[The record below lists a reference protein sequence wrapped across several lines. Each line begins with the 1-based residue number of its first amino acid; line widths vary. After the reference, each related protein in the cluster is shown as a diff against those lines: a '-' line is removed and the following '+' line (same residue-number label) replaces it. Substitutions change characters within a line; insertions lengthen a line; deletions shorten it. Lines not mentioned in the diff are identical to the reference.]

1 MAKPLKDPIIF
12 FNRYTQHL
20 EQEAI
25 YGEPWLRWAY
35 ETRIGKRTAKLIL
48 KRAWFSAWYGWR
60 MDSPSSRRRILPF
73 IQKYQLKTEGFE
85 KPPEAF
91 QSFNDFFARKLKPEA
106 MQVSPNAKEA
116 CFPAEGRHLGF
127 QNFSETDGIYVKGQQ
142 FNLAS
147 FLDNE
152 ALAQAYAG
160 GSLVFSR
167 LCPVDYH
174 RFHFPVSGSPLSP
187 RYIKGDLL
195 SVNPIALRKNI
206 RILCQNRRIITEI
219 HTAHFGTVLM
229 AEIGATCVG
238 HIHQTFKP
246 NHAVRKGSEKG
257 FFKFG
262 GSATLLLFQPNT
274 IQLAPDLL
282 EQTQKGYELYAKM
295 GDSLGTS
302 KRLA

>member
-1 MAKPLKDPIIF
+1 MVQKLKEPIF
-12 FNRYTQHL
+12 FYNRYTQSL

-35 ETRIGKRTAKLIL
+35 ETRIGKRTTKLIL

-73 IQKYQLKTEGFE
+73 IEKYQLKTEDFE

-106 MQVSPNAKEA
+106 MQVSAHTNEA

-127 QNFSETDGIYVKGQQ
+127 QNFSETEGIFVKGHR
-142 FNLAS
+142 FDLAS
-147 FLDNE
+147 FLENE
-152 ALAQAYAG
+152 ALAKAYAG

-174 RFHFPVSGSPLSP
+174 RFHFPVSGTPLSP

-219 HTAHFGTVLM
+219 HTAHFGKVLM

-282 EQTQKGYELYAKM
+282 DQTQRGYELYAKM
-295 GDSLGTS
+295 GDSLGTTKIS
-302 KRLA
+302 A

>member
-1 MAKPLKDPIIF
+1 MAKKLKEPIF
-12 FNRYTQHL
+12 FYNRYTQSL

-35 ETRIGKRTAKLIL
+35 ETRIGKRTTKLIL

-60 MDSPSSRRRILPF
+60 MDKASSRKRILPF
-73 IQKYQLKTEGFE
+73 IEKYRLSLEDFE
-85 KPPEAF
+85 KAPEDF
-91 QSFNDFFARKLKPEA
+91 DSFNDFFARKLKPGA
-106 MQVSPNAKEA
+106 MQVSPAPNEA

-127 QNFSETDGIYVKGQQ
+127 QNFSKNDTLFVKGQS
-142 FNLAS
+142 FDLLS
-147 FLDNE
+147 FLQNE
-152 ALAQAYAG
+152 ALAKTYEG

-174 RFHFPVSGSPLSP
+174 RFHFPIAGTPLP
-187 RYIKGDLL
+187 PLQIQGDLL

-206 RILCQNRRIITEI
+206 RILSQNRRHLTHIQTK
-219 HTAHFGTVLM
+219 HFGTVLM

-262 GSATLLLFQPNT
+262 GSATMLLFEPNT

-295 GDSLGTS
+295 GDSLGRS
-302 KRLA
+302 LVSA